1 MNKKNQYTDSV
12 KETLIL
18 TLAVAIIAA
27 AVYFFLVPSHASVSS
42 ISGLGIILAL
52 IMVTVTGCD
61 YTLEEKREM
70 KRYEKQGRENAK
82 NYIREKYGI
91 DAKITEINCEKYSSS
106 PVPDFF
112 PAPTGNVF
120 VKMKYK
126 GADFL
131 VAISGQKKNT
141 DGLDN
146 YQFQEIATAFA
157 QEMYNIT
164 GLHAESAY
172 VCYGEYGTVK
182 DEKNGMIHTFYDGEN
197 LAEVLQKESARAVVS
212 YANQDVEQIPV
223 SQISQK
229 TGVDTILL
237 TDYESRE
244 AYQTVRC
251 PYYNLAGWPIENGIE
266 NQLYLMNGYRVVGA
280 GEDTYVKCEKKIQD
294 DIILITE
301 NPKDQIILEKTSLDS
316 QENWNGNGFIDAK
329 QVASAYA
336 FDTNSEKVY
345 VYFPVEK
352 LDTKEV
358 KEAQLVKQ
366 YQYKG
371 ETCYDNI
378 ISKVTDDG
386 KYIHGIVYTR
396 DETEIKISV
405 FIDK

>member
-1 MNKKNQYTDSV
+1 MRGWIGRRCMGKRK
-12 KETLIL
+12 
-18 TLAVAIIAA
+18 
-27 AVYFFLVPSHASVSS
+27 AVYWIF
-42 ISGLGIILAL
+42 LAL
-52 IMVTVTGCD
+52 IMVTVTGCG

-112 PAPTGNVF
+112 PSPTGNVF

-266 NQLYLMNGYRVVGA
+266 NQLYRMNGYRVVGA

-301 NPKDQIILEKTSLDS
+301 NPKDQIILDKTSLDS

-405 FIDK
+405 FIDQ

>member
-1 MNKKNQYTDSV
+1 MRGWIGRRCMGKRK
-12 KETLIL
+12 
-18 TLAVAIIAA
+18 
-27 AVYFFLVPSHASVSS
+27 AVYWIL
-42 ISGLGIILAL
+42 LAL
-52 IMVTVTGCD
+52 IMVTVTGCG

-112 PAPTGNVF
+112 PSPTGNVF

-141 DGLDN
+141 AGLDN

-164 GLHAESAY
+164 GLHAESDY

-329 QVASAYA
+329 QVASAYT

>member
-1 MNKKNQYTDSV
+1 MRGWIGRRCMGKRK
-12 KETLIL
+12 
-18 TLAVAIIAA
+18 
-27 AVYFFLVPSHASVSS
+27 AVYWIL
-42 ISGLGIILAL
+42 LAL
-52 IMVTVTGCD
+52 IMVTVTGCG

-112 PAPTGNVF
+112 PSPTGNVF

-126 GADFL
+126 GADFF

-244 AYQTVRC
+244 AYQTVGC

-405 FIDK
+405 FIDQ

>member
-1 MNKKNQYTDSV
+1 MRGWIGRRCMGKRK
-12 KETLIL
+12 
-18 TLAVAIIAA
+18 
-27 AVYFFLVPSHASVSS
+27 AVYWIL
-42 ISGLGIILAL
+42 LAL
-52 IMVTVTGCD
+52 IMVTVTGCG

-112 PAPTGNVF
+112 PSPTGNVF

-146 YQFQEIATAFA
+146 DQFQEIATAFA

-301 NPKDQIILEKTSLDS
+301 NPKDQIILDKTSLDS

-345 VYFPVEK
+345 VYFPLEK

-386 KYIHGIVYTR
+386 RYIHGIVYTR

-405 FIDK
+405 FIDQ

>member
-1 MNKKNQYTDSV
+1 MRGWIGRRCMGKRK
-12 KETLIL
+12 
-18 TLAVAIIAA
+18 
-27 AVYFFLVPSHASVSS
+27 AVYWIL
-42 ISGLGIILAL
+42 LAL
-52 IMVTVTGCD
+52 IMVTVTGCG

-112 PAPTGNVF
+112 PSPTGNVF

-131 VAISGQKKNT
+131 VAISGQKKNM

-266 NQLYLMNGYRVVGA
+266 NQLYRMNGYRVVGA

-329 QVASAYA
+329 QVASAYT

-405 FIDK
+405 FIDQ

>member
-1 MNKKNQYTDSV
+1 MRGWIGRRCMGKRK
-12 KETLIL
+12 
-18 TLAVAIIAA
+18 
-27 AVYFFLVPSHASVSS
+27 AVYWIL
-42 ISGLGIILAL
+42 LAL
-52 IMVTVTGCD
+52 IVVTVTGCG

-112 PAPTGNVF
+112 PSPTGNVF

-164 GLHAESAY
+164 GFHAESAY

-329 QVASAYA
+329 QVASAYT

-396 DETEIKISV
+396 DETEIKMSV
-405 FIDK
+405 FIDQ

>member
-1 MNKKNQYTDSV
+1 MRGWIGRRCMGKRK
-12 KETLIL
+12 
-18 TLAVAIIAA
+18 
-27 AVYFFLVPSHASVSS
+27 AVYWIL
-42 ISGLGIILAL
+42 LAL

-112 PAPTGNVF
+112 PSSTGNVF

-126 GADFL
+126 GADFF

-212 YANQDVEQIPV
+212 YANQDVEQVPV

-244 AYQTVRC
+244 AYQTVGC

-266 NQLYLMNGYRVVGA
+266 NQLYRMNGYRVVGA

-405 FIDK
+405 FIDQ

>member
-1 MNKKNQYTDSV
+1 MRGWIGRRCMGKRK
-12 KETLIL
+12 
-18 TLAVAIIAA
+18 
-27 AVYFFLVPSHASVSS
+27 AVYWIL
-42 ISGLGIILAL
+42 LAL
-52 IMVTVTGCD
+52 IVVTVTGCG

-112 PAPTGNVF
+112 PSPTGNVF

-316 QENWNGNGFIDAK
+316 QENWNGNGFIDAN

-405 FIDK
+405 FIDQ

>member
-1 MNKKNQYTDSV
+1 MRGWIGRRCMGKRK
-12 KETLIL
+12 
-18 TLAVAIIAA
+18 
-27 AVYFFLVPSHASVSS
+27 AVYWIL
-42 ISGLGIILAL
+42 LAL
-52 IMVTVTGCD
+52 IMVTVTGCG

-91 DAKITEINCEKYSSS
+91 EAKITEINCEKYSSS

-112 PAPTGNVF
+112 PSPTGNVF

-244 AYQTVRC
+244 AYQTVGC

-280 GEDTYVKCEKKIQD
+280 GEDTYVKCEKKIQE

-329 QVASAYA
+329 QVASAYT

-378 ISKVTDDG
+378 ISKVTDNG

-405 FIDK
+405 FIDQ

>member
-1 MNKKNQYTDSV
+1 MRGWIGRRCMGKRK
-12 KETLIL
+12 
-18 TLAVAIIAA
+18 
-27 AVYFFLVPSHASVSS
+27 AVYWIL
-42 ISGLGIILAL
+42 LAL
-52 IMVTVTGCD
+52 IMVTVTGCG

-70 KRYEKQGRENAK
+70 KRYEKQGRGNAK

-112 PAPTGNVF
+112 PSPTGNVF

-316 QENWNGNGFIDAK
+316 QKNWNGNGFIDAK

>member
-1 MNKKNQYTDSV
+1 MCGRIGRRCMGKRK
-12 KETLIL
+12 
-18 TLAVAIIAA
+18 
-27 AVYFFLVPSHASVSS
+27 AVYWIL
-42 ISGLGIILAL
+42 LAL
-52 IMVTVTGCD
+52 IMVTVTGCG

-112 PAPTGNVF
+112 PSPTGNVF

-126 GADFL
+126 GTDFL

-182 DEKNGMIHTFYDGEN
+182 NEKNGMIHTFYDGEN
-197 LAEVLQKESARAVVS
+197 LAEVLQEESARAVVS
-212 YANQDVEQIPV
+212 YANQDVEQIPA

-237 TDYESRE
+237 ADYESRE
-244 AYQTVRC
+244 AYQTIRC

-266 NQLYLMNGYRVVGA
+266 NQLYLMNGYRVAGA

-301 NPKDQIILEKTSLDS
+301 NPKEQIILEKTSLDS

-329 QVASAYA
+329 QVASAYT

-352 LDTKEV
+352 LDTKDV

>member
-1 MNKKNQYTDSV
+1 MRGWIGRRCMGKRK
-12 KETLIL
+12 
-18 TLAVAIIAA
+18 
-27 AVYFFLVPSHASVSS
+27 AVYWSL
-42 ISGLGIILAL
+42 LAL
-52 IMVTVTGCD
+52 IMITVTGCG

-112 PAPTGNVF
+112 PSPTGNVF

-329 QVASAYA
+329 QVANAYT

-345 VYFPVEK
+345 AYFPVEK

-405 FIDK
+405 FIDQ

>member
-1 MNKKNQYTDSV
+1 MRGWIGRRCMGKRK
-12 KETLIL
+12 
-18 TLAVAIIAA
+18 
-27 AVYFFLVPSHASVSS
+27 AVYWIL
-42 ISGLGIILAL
+42 LAL
-52 IMVTVTGCD
+52 IMVTVTGCG

-70 KRYEKQGRENAK
+70 KRYEKQGRGNAK

-112 PAPTGNVF
+112 PSPTGNVF

-126 GADFL
+126 GAEFL

-301 NPKDQIILEKTSLDS
+301 NPKDQIILDKTSLDS

-405 FIDK
+405 FIDQ

>member
-1 MNKKNQYTDSV
+1 MRGWIGRRCMGKRK
-12 KETLIL
+12 
-18 TLAVAIIAA
+18 
-27 AVYFFLVPSHASVSS
+27 AVYWLF
-42 ISGLGIILAL
+42 LAL
-52 IMVTVTGCD
+52 IMVTVTGCG

-112 PAPTGNVF
+112 PSPTGNVF

-212 YANQDVEQIPV
+212 YADQDVEQIHV

-316 QENWNGNGFIDAK
+316 QKNWNGNGFIDAK
-329 QVASAYA
+329 QVASAYT

-345 VYFPVEK
+345 AYFPVEK

-405 FIDK
+405 FIDQ

>member
-1 MNKKNQYTDSV
+1 MRGWIGRRCMGKRK
-12 KETLIL
+12 
-18 TLAVAIIAA
+18 
-27 AVYFFLVPSHASVSS
+27 AVYWIL
-42 ISGLGIILAL
+42 LAL
-52 IMVTVTGCD
+52 IMVTVTGCG
-61 YTLEEKREM
+61 YTLKEKREM

-112 PAPTGNVF
+112 PSPTGNVF

-266 NQLYLMNGYRVVGA
+266 NQLYLMNGYRVVGV

-405 FIDK
+405 FIDQ

>member
-1 MNKKNQYTDSV
+1 MRGWIGRRCMGKRK
-12 KETLIL
+12 
-18 TLAVAIIAA
+18 
-27 AVYFFLVPSHASVSS
+27 AVYWIL
-42 ISGLGIILAL
+42 LAL

-112 PAPTGNVF
+112 PSPTGNVF

-131 VAISGQKKNT
+131 VAISGQKKNM

-405 FIDK
+405 FIDQ

>member
-1 MNKKNQYTDSV
+1 MRGWIGRRCMGKRK
-12 KETLIL
+12 
-18 TLAVAIIAA
+18 
-27 AVYFFLVPSHASVSS
+27 AVYWIL
-42 ISGLGIILAL
+42 LAL
-52 IMVTVTGCD
+52 IMVTVTGCG

-112 PAPTGNVF
+112 PSPTGNVF

-126 GADFL
+126 GAEFL
-131 VAISGQKKNT
+131 VAISGQKKDT

-405 FIDK
+405 FIDQ

>member
-1 MNKKNQYTDSV
+1 MRGWIGRRCMGKRK
-12 KETLIL
+12 
-18 TLAVAIIAA
+18 
-27 AVYFFLVPSHASVSS
+27 AVYWIL
-42 ISGLGIILAL
+42 LAL
-52 IMVTVTGCD
+52 IMVTVTGCG

-112 PAPTGNVF
+112 PSPTGNVF

-182 DEKNGMIHTFYDGEN
+182 DEKNGMIPTFYDGEN

-329 QVASAYA
+329 QVASAYT

-405 FIDK
+405 FIDQ

>member
-1 MNKKNQYTDSV
+1 MRGWIGRRCMGKRK
-12 KETLIL
+12 
-18 TLAVAIIAA
+18 
-27 AVYFFLVPSHASVSS
+27 AVYWIL
-42 ISGLGIILAL
+42 LAL

-329 QVASAYA
+329 QVASAYT

>member
-1 MNKKNQYTDSV
+1 MRGWIGRRCMGKRK
-12 KETLIL
+12 
-18 TLAVAIIAA
+18 
-27 AVYFFLVPSHASVSS
+27 AVYWIF
-42 ISGLGIILAL
+42 LAL
-52 IMVTVTGCD
+52 IMVTVTGCG

-112 PAPTGNVF
+112 PSPTGNVF

-126 GADFL
+126 GAEFL
-131 VAISGQKKNT
+131 VAISGQKKDT

-301 NPKDQIILEKTSLDS
+301 NPKDQIILDKTSLDS

-405 FIDK
+405 FIDQ

>member
-1 MNKKNQYTDSV
+1 MRGWIGRRCIGKRK
-12 KETLIL
+12 
-18 TLAVAIIAA
+18 
-27 AVYFFLVPSHASVSS
+27 AVYWIL
-42 ISGLGIILAL
+42 LAL
-52 IMVTVTGCD
+52 IMVTVTGCG

-112 PAPTGNVF
+112 PSPTGNVF

-212 YANQDVEQIPV
+212 YVNQDVEQIPV

-301 NPKDQIILEKTSLDS
+301 NPKDQIILEKTSMDS

>member
-1 MNKKNQYTDSV
+1 MRGWIGRRCMGKRK
-12 KETLIL
+12 
-18 TLAVAIIAA
+18 
-27 AVYFFLVPSHASVSS
+27 AVYWIL
-42 ISGLGIILAL
+42 LAL
-52 IMVTVTGCD
+52 IVVTVTGCG

-112 PAPTGNVF
+112 PSPTGNVF

-131 VAISGQKKNT
+131 VALSGQKKNT

-405 FIDK
+405 FMDQ

>member
-1 MNKKNQYTDSV
+1 MRGWIGRRCMGKRK
-12 KETLIL
+12 
-18 TLAVAIIAA
+18 
-27 AVYFFLVPSHASVSS
+27 AVYWLF
-42 ISGLGIILAL
+42 LAL
-52 IMVTVTGCD
+52 IMVTVTGCG

-112 PAPTGNVF
+112 PSPTGNVF

-329 QVASAYA
+329 QVASAYT

-345 VYFPVEK
+345 AYFPVEK

-405 FIDK
+405 FIDQ

>member
-1 MNKKNQYTDSV
+1 MRGWIGRRCMGKRK
-12 KETLIL
+12 
-18 TLAVAIIAA
+18 
-27 AVYFFLVPSHASVSS
+27 AVYWIL
-42 ISGLGIILAL
+42 LAL
-52 IMVTVTGCD
+52 IMITVTGCG

-112 PAPTGNVF
+112 PSPTGNVF

-126 GADFL
+126 GADFF

-212 YANQDVEQIPV
+212 YANQDVEQVPV

-329 QVASAYA
+329 QVASAYT

-405 FIDK
+405 FIDQ

>member
-1 MNKKNQYTDSV
+1 MRGWIGRRCMGKRK
-12 KETLIL
+12 
-18 TLAVAIIAA
+18 
-27 AVYFFLVPSHASVSS
+27 AVYWIL
-42 ISGLGIILAL
+42 LAL
-52 IMVTVTGCD
+52 IVVTVTGCG

-112 PAPTGNVF
+112 PSPTGNVF

-131 VAISGQKKNT
+131 VAISGQKKNM

-182 DEKNGMIHTFYDGEN
+182 DKKNGMIHTFYDGGN

-316 QENWNGNGFIDAK
+316 QENWNGNGFIDAN

>member
-1 MNKKNQYTDSV
+1 MRGWIGRRCMGKRK
-12 KETLIL
+12 
-18 TLAVAIIAA
+18 
-27 AVYFFLVPSHASVSS
+27 AVYWIF
-42 ISGLGIILAL
+42 LAL
-52 IMVTVTGCD
+52 IMVTVTGCG

-112 PAPTGNVF
+112 PSPTGNVF

-266 NQLYLMNGYRVVGA
+266 NQLYLMNGYRVVSA

-301 NPKDQIILEKTSLDS
+301 NPKDQIILDKTSLDS

-405 FIDK
+405 FIDQ

>member
-1 MNKKNQYTDSV
+1 MRGWIGRRCMGKRK
-12 KETLIL
+12 
-18 TLAVAIIAA
+18 
-27 AVYFFLVPSHASVSS
+27 AVYWIL
-42 ISGLGIILAL
+42 LAL
-52 IMVTVTGCD
+52 IMVTVTGCG

-112 PAPTGNVF
+112 PSPTGNVF

-266 NQLYLMNGYRVVGA
+266 NQLYLINGYRVVGA

-329 QVASAYA
+329 QVASAYT

-345 VYFPVEK
+345 AYFPVEK

>member
-1 MNKKNQYTDSV
+1 MRGWIGRRCMGKRK
-12 KETLIL
+12 
-18 TLAVAIIAA
+18 
-27 AVYFFLVPSHASVSS
+27 AVYWIL
-42 ISGLGIILAL
+42 LAL
-52 IMVTVTGCD
+52 IMVTVTGCG

-112 PAPTGNVF
+112 PSPTGNVF

-329 QVASAYA
+329 QVASAYT

-405 FIDK
+405 LIDQ

>member
-1 MNKKNQYTDSV
+1 MRGWIGRRCMGKRK
-12 KETLIL
+12 
-18 TLAVAIIAA
+18 
-27 AVYFFLVPSHASVSS
+27 AVYWIL
-42 ISGLGIILAL
+42 LAL

-112 PAPTGNVF
+112 PSPTGNVF

-126 GADFL
+126 GAEFL

-301 NPKDQIILEKTSLDS
+301 NPKNQIILEKTSLDS

-329 QVASAYA
+329 QVASAYT

-405 FIDK
+405 FIDQ

>member
-1 MNKKNQYTDSV
+1 MRGWIGRRCMGKRK
-12 KETLIL
+12 
-18 TLAVAIIAA
+18 
-27 AVYFFLVPSHASVSS
+27 AVYWIL
-42 ISGLGIILAL
+42 LAL
-52 IMVTVTGCD
+52 IMVTVTGCG
-61 YTLEEKREM
+61 YTLKEKREM

-112 PAPTGNVF
+112 PSPTGNVF

-164 GLHAESAY
+164 GFHAESAY

-329 QVASAYA
+329 QVASAYT

-371 ETCYDNI
+371 ETYYDNI

-396 DETEIKISV
+396 DETEIKMSV
-405 FIDK
+405 FIDQ

>member
-1 MNKKNQYTDSV
+1 MRGWIGRRCMGKRK
-12 KETLIL
+12 
-18 TLAVAIIAA
+18 
-27 AVYFFLVPSHASVSS
+27 AVYWIL
-42 ISGLGIILAL
+42 LAL
-52 IMVTVTGCD
+52 IMVTVTGCG

-112 PAPTGNVF
+112 PSPTGNVF

-126 GADFL
+126 GADFF

-301 NPKDQIILEKTSLDS
+301 NPKDQLILEKTSLDS

-405 FIDK
+405 FIDQ

>member
-1 MNKKNQYTDSV
+1 MRGWIGRRCMGKRK
-12 KETLIL
+12 
-18 TLAVAIIAA
+18 
-27 AVYFFLVPSHASVSS
+27 AVYWIL
-42 ISGLGIILAL
+42 LAL
-52 IMVTVTGCD
+52 IMVTVTGCG

-70 KRYEKQGRENAK
+70 KRYEKQGRGNAK

-112 PAPTGNVF
+112 PSPTGKVF

-164 GLHAESAY
+164 GLHAESDY

>member
-1 MNKKNQYTDSV
+1 MGKRK
-12 KETLIL
+12 
-18 TLAVAIIAA
+18 
-27 AVYFFLVPSHASVSS
+27 AVYWIF
-42 ISGLGIILAL
+42 LAL
-52 IMVTVTGCD
+52 IMVTVTGCG

-112 PAPTGNVF
+112 PSPTGNVF

-301 NPKDQIILEKTSLDS
+301 NPKDQIILDKTSLDS

-352 LDTKEV
+352 LDMKEVKEV

-405 FIDK
+405 FIDQ

>member
-1 MNKKNQYTDSV
+1 MRGWIGRRCMGKRK
-12 KETLIL
+12 
-18 TLAVAIIAA
+18 
-27 AVYFFLVPSHASVSS
+27 AVYWIL
-42 ISGLGIILAL
+42 LAL
-52 IMVTVTGCD
+52 IVVTVTGCG

-112 PAPTGNVF
+112 PSPTGNVF

-126 GADFL
+126 GAEFL

-266 NQLYLMNGYRVVGA
+266 NQLYLINGYRVVGA

-316 QENWNGNGFIDAK
+316 QKNWNGNGFIDAK

-371 ETCYDNI
+371 ETRYDNI

-405 FIDK
+405 FIDQ

>member
-1 MNKKNQYTDSV
+1 MRGWIGRRCMGKRK
-12 KETLIL
+12 
-18 TLAVAIIAA
+18 
-27 AVYFFLVPSHASVSS
+27 AVYWLF
-42 ISGLGIILAL
+42 LAL
-52 IMVTVTGCD
+52 IMVTVTGCG

-112 PAPTGNVF
+112 PSPTGNVF

-229 TGVDTILL
+229 TGIDTILL

-266 NQLYLMNGYRVVGA
+266 NQLYLINGYRVVGA

-301 NPKDQIILEKTSLDS
+301 NPKNQIILEKTSLDS

-329 QVASAYA
+329 QVASAYT

-345 VYFPVEK
+345 AYFPVEK

-405 FIDK
+405 FIDQ

>member
-1 MNKKNQYTDSV
+1 MRGWIGRRCMGKRK
-12 KETLIL
+12 
-18 TLAVAIIAA
+18 
-27 AVYFFLVPSHASVSS
+27 AVYWSL
-42 ISGLGIILAL
+42 LAL
-52 IMVTVTGCD
+52 IMVTVTGCG

-112 PAPTGNVF
+112 PSPTGNVF

-329 QVASAYA
+329 QVASAYT

-405 FIDK
+405 FIDQ

>member
-1 MNKKNQYTDSV
+1 MRGWIGRRCMGKRK
-12 KETLIL
+12 
-18 TLAVAIIAA
+18 
-27 AVYFFLVPSHASVSS
+27 AVYWSL
-42 ISGLGIILAL
+42 LAL
-52 IMVTVTGCD
+52 IMVTVTGCG

-112 PAPTGNVF
+112 PSPTGNVF

-244 AYQTVRC
+244 AYQAVGC

-329 QVASAYA
+329 QVASAYT

-345 VYFPVEK
+345 AYFPVEK

-405 FIDK
+405 FIDQ

>member
-1 MNKKNQYTDSV
+1 MRGWIGRRCMGKRK
-12 KETLIL
+12 
-18 TLAVAIIAA
+18 
-27 AVYFFLVPSHASVSS
+27 AVYWIL
-42 ISGLGIILAL
+42 LAL
-52 IMVTVTGCD
+52 IMVTVTGCG

-112 PAPTGNVF
+112 PSPTGNVF

-266 NQLYLMNGYRVVGA
+266 NQLYRMNGYRVVGA

-405 FIDK
+405 FIDQ

>member
-1 MNKKNQYTDSV
+1 MRGWIGRRCMGKRK
-12 KETLIL
+12 
-18 TLAVAIIAA
+18 
-27 AVYFFLVPSHASVSS
+27 AVYWIL
-42 ISGLGIILAL
+42 LAL
-52 IMVTVTGCD
+52 IMVTVTGCG

-112 PAPTGNVF
+112 PSPTGNVF

-197 LAEVLQKESARAVVS
+197 LAEVLQKESVRAVVS

-266 NQLYLMNGYRVVGA
+266 NQLYLINGYRVVGA

-329 QVASAYA
+329 QVASAYT

-405 FIDK
+405 FIDQ